1 MGKRIK
7 QFAPGCATRSRLMW
21 SWDPGPEAELLS
33 IPLVHPALPGLCKAC
48 QAHEQIVLSDLLISL
63 VAGMTAMQ
71 CTNAGDYHRDSRQNK
86 ERGTRRKQGIH
97 LWASTQHRKGKG
109 GCLILKIAMWAL
121 FLLLL
126 GCITS
131 WGAQGGSS
139 TSPGAQQHGGKR
151 RCSARIRVT
160 AHTKPFARWALITFL
175 RIPLAFVKLIEELV
189 N

>member
-33 IPLVHPALPGLCKAC
+33 IPLVHPVLPGLCKAC

-97 LWASTQHRKGKG
+97 L
-109 GCLILKIAMWAL
+109 
-121 FLLLL
+121 
-126 GCITS
+126 
-131 WGAQGGSS
+131 
-139 TSPGAQQHGGKR
+139 
-151 RCSARIRVT
+151 
-160 AHTKPFARWALITFL
+160 
-175 RIPLAFVKLIEELV
+175 
-189 N
+189 